1 MSTSPETLC
10 GMFPQLLNQFVDCC
24 KHEIWWRTKL
34 FLVDSFVWYFS
45 LTKLFHRSILYS
57 WSPKGSFPAS
67 HASLANSSQINL
79 YNIHTPS
86 LCSLVCERIDPAGRV
101 EACQVDHVKK
111 KIQHI
116 VVSQIARDQKGLFLL
131 RIYGLHYFSWSCS
144 MFVTILYFLAYIVP
158 HEWASR
164 VDLNSKRKKIHGL
177 QRPSHLISCLILTAE
192 TVSAHTTLIYKCHLS
207 YMSIAWSFFFR
218 NKFTPT

>member
-1 MSTSPETLC
+1 MSTSPETIC

-24 KHEIWWRTKL
+24 QHEIWRRTKL
-34 FLVDSFVWYFS
+34 FHVDSFVWYFS

-57 WSPKGSFPAS
+57 WSPKGSFQAS
-67 HASLANSSQINL
+67 HTLLANSSQINL
-79 YNIHTPS
+79 YNIHTPG
-86 LCSLVCERIDPAGRV
+86 LCSLVCERIDPTGRA

-116 VVSQIARDQKGLFLL
+116 VISQIARDQKGLFLL
-131 RIYGLHYFSWSCS
+131 RIYGLHSFPYSCS

-177 QRPSHLISCLILTAE
+177 QRPSHLISCLILTVK
-192 TVSAHTTLIYKCHLS
+192 TVSAHTALIYKCHLS
-207 YMSIAWSFFFR
+207 YMSIARSFSFR